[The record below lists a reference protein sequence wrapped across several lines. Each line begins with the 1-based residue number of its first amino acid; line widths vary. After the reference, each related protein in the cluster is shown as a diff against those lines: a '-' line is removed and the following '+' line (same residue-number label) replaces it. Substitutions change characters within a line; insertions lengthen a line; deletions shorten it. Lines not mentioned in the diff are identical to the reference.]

1 MSNRLAMGSANRLK
15 LGLFGANC
23 SSGRAVTTAEQ
34 RWSGNW
40 HGNLVLARMAEDVG
54 IEFMLP
60 IGRWK
65 GYGGDT
71 DYQGTT
77 LETLTWASGLLA
89 KTERLVVFG
98 TVHAPLIHPV
108 IAAKQ
113 FVTADHIGEGR
124 VGLNVV
130 CGWNDG
136 EFEMFGVEQ
145 RDHEK
150 RYEYAKE
157 WLDAVKA
164 IWARSEEFDFDGNY
178 IQLKKVRAKPKPY
191 NGTRPI
197 IMNAGA
203 STTGQAFAIANCD
216 ALFIAPPQGD
226 ADDWKRAVREVKT
239 RAQQQRRQIAV
250 YTVGVITCKPTRN
263 AAEDYYRYCILE
275 HADWKA
281 VDNILGLRNITPESC
296 SPEEFQKLRIHQ
308 ANGLGVLPLVGDPDF
323 VAAEL
328 ASLSAAG
335 FDGIALSLIN
345 LRRRAA
351 VLRRRGIAASISSR
365 VAREALEV
373 RRLKSPLAST
383 LIATNK
389 DVAGRIS
396 QVISNS
402 IGDSNHPFREIS
414 TLDL

>member
-1 MSNRLAMGSANRLK
+1 MIVMRDASMSNRLAMYSANKLK

-23 SSGRAVTTAEQ
+23 SSGRAVTMAAQ

-40 HGNLVLARMAEDVG
+40 QDNLTLARMAEAVG

-65 GYGGDT
+65 GYGGDS

-130 CGWNDG
+130 CGWNEG

-164 IWARSEEFDFDGNY
+164 MWTRPEEFEFDGKY
-178 IQLKKVRAKPKPY
+178 IQLKK
-191 NGTRPI
+191 GGI
-197 IMNAGA
+197 
-203 STTGQAFAIANCD
+203 
-216 ALFIAPPQGD
+216 
-226 ADDWKRAVREVKT
+226 
-239 RAQQQRRQIAV
+239 
-250 YTVGVITCKPTRN
+250 
-263 AAEDYYRYCILE
+263 
-275 HADWKA
+275 
-281 VDNILGLRNITPESC
+281 
-296 SPEEFQKLRIHQ
+296 
-308 ANGLGVLPLVGDPDF
+308 LPL
-323 VAAEL
+323 L
-328 ASLSAAG
+328 H
-335 FDGIALSLIN
+335 
-345 LRRRAA
+345 
-351 VLRRRGIAASISSR
+351 SR
-365 VAREALEV
+365 T
-373 RRLKSPLAST
+373 RRLADS
-383 LIATNK
+383 
-389 DVAGRIS
+389 GRHS
-396 QVISNS
+396 RSS
-402 IGDSNHPFREIS
+402 
-414 TLDL
+414 

>member
-1 MSNRLAMGSANRLK
+1 MIVTADASMSNRFAMYSANKLK

-23 SSGRAVTTAEQ
+23 SSGRAVTMVEQ
-34 RWSGNW
+34 RWSGSW
-40 HGNLVLARMAEDVG
+40 QDNLTLARMAEDVG

-71 DYQGTT
+71 DYQGST
-77 LETLTWASGLLA
+77 LETLTWAAGLLA

-130 CGWNDG
+130 CGWNES

-150 RYEYAKE
+150 RYVYAKE

-164 IWARSEEFDFDGNY
+164 MWTRSEEFDFDGKY

-191 NGTRPI
+191 GSTRPI

-203 STTGQAFAIANCD
+203 SATGQAFAIANCD
-216 ALFIAPPQGD
+216 ALFIAPPKGD
-226 ADDWKRAVREVKT
+226 IADWKRVVREVKT
-239 RAQQQRRQIAV
+239 QAQQQGRQIAV
-250 YTVGVITCKPTRN
+250 YTVGVITCKPTRK

-281 VDNILGLRNITPESC
+281 VDNILGLRNITPENQSR
-296 SPEEFQKLRIHQ
+296 EDFQNMRTHQ
-308 ANGLGVLPLVGDPDF
+308 ANGLGGLPLVGDPDF
-323 VAAEL
+323 IAAEL
-328 ASLSAAG
+328 ANLSVAG
-335 FDGIALSLIN
+335 FDGIAVSLVNYADELPYLAAEVLPRLSRLG
-345 LRRRAA
+345 LRERR
-351 VLRRRGIAASISSR
+351 
-365 VAREALEV
+365 
-373 RRLKSPLAST
+373 
-383 LIATNK
+383 
-389 DVAGRIS
+389 
-396 QVISNS
+396 
-402 IGDSNHPFREIS
+402 
-414 TLDL
+414 

>member
-1 MSNRLAMGSANRLK
+1 MTPDASMSNRLAMYSANKLK
-15 LGLFGANC
+15 LGLFGVNC
-23 SSGRAVTTAEQ
+23 SSGRAVTMAEQ

-40 HGNLVLARMAEDVG
+40 QDNLRLARMAEEVG
-54 IEFMLP
+54 IEFVLP

-77 LETLTWASGLLA
+77 LETLTWAAGLLA

-98 TVHAPLIHPV
+98 TVHAPLIHPI

-130 CGWNDG
+130 CGWNEG
-136 EFEMFGVEQ
+136 EFEMFGIEQ

-164 IWARSEEFDFDGNY
+164 MWTRSEEFDFDGKY

-191 NGTRPI
+191 GNAHPI

-203 STTGQAFAIANCD
+203 SAIGQAFAIANCD
-216 ALFIAPPQGD
+216 ALFIALPQGNI
-226 ADDWKRAVREVKT
+226 DDWKRVVREVKT
-239 RAQQQRRQIAV
+239 QAQQQGRQIAV
-250 YTVGVITCKPTRN
+250 YTVGVITCKPTRR

-281 VDNILGLRNITPESC
+281 VDNILGLRNITPENHSR
-296 SPEEFQKLRIHQ
+296 EDFQNLRIHQ
-308 ANGLGVLPLVGDPDF
+308 ANGLGGLPLVGDPDF
-323 VAAEL
+323 IAAEL
-328 ASLSAAG
+328 ANLSAAG
-335 FDGIALSLIN
+335 FDGIAVSLVNYADELPYFAAEVLPRLSRLG
-345 LRRRAA
+345 LRERC
-351 VLRRRGIAASISSR
+351 
-365 VAREALEV
+365 
-373 RRLKSPLAST
+373 
-383 LIATNK
+383 
-389 DVAGRIS
+389 
-396 QVISNS
+396 
-402 IGDSNHPFREIS
+402 
-414 TLDL
+414 

>member
-1 MSNRLAMGSANRLK
+1 MPDAPISNRLAMYSANKLK

-23 SSGRAVTTAEQ
+23 SSGRAVTMAEQ
-34 RWSGNW
+34 RWSGSW
-40 HGNLVLARMAEDVG
+40 RDNLTLARMAEDVG

-89 KTERLVVFG
+89 KTERLVVFA
-98 TVHAPLIHPV
+98 TVHAPLIHPI

-130 CGWNDG
+130 CGWNEG

-145 RDHEK
+145 RDHAK

-164 IWARSEEFDFDGNY
+164 MWTRSEEFDFDGKY
-178 IQLKKVRAKPKPY
+178 IQLKKVSAKPKPY
-191 NGTRPI
+191 GSARPI

-203 STTGQAFAIANCD
+203 SATGQAFAIANCD
-216 ALFIAPPQGD
+216 ALFIALLQGD
-226 ADDWKRAVREVKT
+226 VDDWKRVVREVKT
-239 RAQQQRRQIAV
+239 QAQQQGRQIAV
-250 YTVGVITCKPTRN
+250 YTVGVITCKPTRK

-281 VDNILGLRNITPESC
+281 VDNILGLRNITPENYSR
-296 SPEEFQKLRIHQ
+296 EEFKKLRIHH
-308 ANGLGVLPLVGDPDF
+308 ANGLGGLPLVGDPDF
-323 VAAEL
+323 IAAEL
-328 ASLSAAG
+328 ANLSAAG
-335 FDGIALSLIN
+335 FDGIAVSLIN
-345 LRRRAA
+345 YGDELPYFAAEVLPRLSRLGLRER
-351 VLRRRGIAASISSR
+351 
-365 VAREALEV
+365 
-373 RRLKSPLAST
+373 
-383 LIATNK
+383 
-389 DVAGRIS
+389 
-396 QVISNS
+396 
-402 IGDSNHPFREIS
+402 H
-414 TLDL
+414 

>member
-1 MSNRLAMGSANRLK
+1 MVVTPDASMSNRLAMYSANKLK

-23 SSGRAVTTAEQ
+23 SSGRAVTMAEQ
-34 RWSGNW
+34 RWSGSW
-40 HGNLVLARMAEDVG
+40 QDNLMLARMADDLG

-71 DYQGTT
+71 DYQGST

-98 TVHAPLIHPV
+98 TVHAPLIHPI

-150 RYEYAKE
+150 RYEYARE

-164 IWARSEEFDFDGNY
+164 MWTRSEEFDFDGKY

-191 NGTRPI
+191 GSTRPI

-203 STTGQAFAIANCD
+203 SATGQAFAIANCD
-216 ALFIAPPQGD
+216 ALFIALPKGD
-226 ADDWKRAVREVKT
+226 VDDWKRVVREVKT
-239 RAQQQRRQIAV
+239 QAQQQGRQIAV
-250 YTVGVITCKPTRN
+250 YTVGVITCKPTRR

-281 VDNILGLRNITPESC
+281 VDNILGLRNITPENHSR
-296 SPEEFQKLRIHQ
+296 EDFQNLRIHQ
-308 ANGLGVLPLVGDPDF
+308 ANGLGGLPLVGDPDF
-323 VAAEL
+323 IATEL
-328 ASLSAAG
+328 ANLSAAG
-335 FDGIALSLIN
+335 FDGIAVSLVNYADELPYFAAEVLPRLSRLG
-345 LRRRAA
+345 LRERR
-351 VLRRRGIAASISSR
+351 
-365 VAREALEV
+365 
-373 RRLKSPLAST
+373 
-383 LIATNK
+383 
-389 DVAGRIS
+389 
-396 QVISNS
+396 
-402 IGDSNHPFREIS
+402 
-414 TLDL
+414 

>member
-1 MSNRLAMGSANRLK
+1 MVVMPDASISNRLAMYSANKLK

-23 SSGRAVTTAEQ
+23 SSGRAVTMAKQ
-34 RWSGNW
+34 RWSGTW
-40 HGNLVLARMAEDVG
+40 RDNLTLARMAEDLG

-71 DYQGTT
+71 DYQGST

-98 TVHAPLIHPV
+98 TVHAPLIHPI

-113 FVTADHIGEGR
+113 FVTADHISEGR

-130 CGWNDG
+130 CGWNEG

-145 RDHEK
+145 RGHEK

-164 IWARSEEFDFDGNY
+164 MWTRSEEFDFDGKY

-191 NGTRPI
+191 GSARPI

-203 STTGQAFAIANCD
+203 SATGQAFAIANCD
-216 ALFIAPPQGD
+216 ALFIALLQGGV
-226 ADDWKRAVREVKT
+226 DDWKRVVREVKT
-239 RAQQQRRQIAV
+239 QGQQQGRQIAV
-250 YTVGVITCKPTRN
+250 YTVGVITCKPTRK

-281 VDNILGLRNITPESC
+281 VDNILGLRNITPENYSR
-296 SPEEFQKLRIHQ
+296 EEFQKLRIHH
-308 ANGLGVLPLVGDPDF
+308 ANGLGGLPLVGDPDF
-323 VAAEL
+323 IAAEL
-328 ASLSAAG
+328 ANLSAAG
-335 FDGIALSLIN
+335 FDGIAVSLIN
-345 LRRRAA
+345 YGDELPYFAAEVLPRLSRLGLRERR
-351 VLRRRGIAASISSR
+351 
-365 VAREALEV
+365 
-373 RRLKSPLAST
+373 
-383 LIATNK
+383 
-389 DVAGRIS
+389 
-396 QVISNS
+396 
-402 IGDSNHPFREIS
+402 
-414 TLDL
+414 

>member
-1 MSNRLAMGSANRLK
+1 MIVTADASMSNRLAMYSANKLK

-23 SSGRAVTTAEQ
+23 SSGRAVTMVEQ
-34 RWSGNW
+34 RWSGSW
-40 HGNLVLARMAEDVG
+40 QDNLTLARMAEDVG

-71 DYQGTT
+71 DYQGST
-77 LETLTWASGLLA
+77 LETLTWAAGLLA

-124 VGLNVV
+124 VGLNVI
-130 CGWNDG
+130 CGWNES

-145 RDHEK
+145 RDYEK
-150 RYEYAKE
+150 RYVYAKE

-164 IWARSEEFDFDGNY
+164 MWTRSEEFDFDGKY

-191 NGTRPI
+191 GSTRPI

-203 STTGQAFAIANCD
+203 SATGQAFAIANCD
-216 ALFIAPPQGD
+216 ALFIAPPKGD
-226 ADDWKRAVREVKT
+226 IADWKRVVREVKT
-239 RAQQQRRQIAV
+239 QAQQQGRQIAV
-250 YTVGVITCKPTRN
+250 YTVGVITCKPTRK

-281 VDNILGLRNITPESC
+281 VDNILGLRNITPENQSR
-296 SPEEFQKLRIHQ
+296 EDFQNMRTHQ
-308 ANGLGVLPLVGDPDF
+308 ANGLGGLPLVGDPDF
-323 VAAEL
+323 IAAEL
-328 ASLSAAG
+328 ANLSVAG
-335 FDGIALSLIN
+335 FDGIAVSLVNYADELPYLAAEVLPRLSRLG
-345 LRRRAA
+345 LRERR
-351 VLRRRGIAASISSR
+351 
-365 VAREALEV
+365 
-373 RRLKSPLAST
+373 
-383 LIATNK
+383 
-389 DVAGRIS
+389 
-396 QVISNS
+396 
-402 IGDSNHPFREIS
+402 
-414 TLDL
+414 

>member
-1 MSNRLAMGSANRLK
+1 MRDASMSNRLALYSANKLK

-23 SSGRAVTTAEQ
+23 SSGRAVTMAAQ

-40 HGNLVLARMAEDVG
+40 QDNLTLARMADDLG

-130 CGWNDG
+130 CGWNEG

-164 IWARSEEFDFDGNY
+164 MWTRSEEFDFDGKY

-191 NGTRPI
+191 GSTRPI

-203 STTGQAFAIANCD
+203 SATGQAFAIVNCD
-216 ALFIAPPQGD
+216 ALFIAPPTGD
-226 ADDWKRAVREVKT
+226 IEDWKRIVREVKT
-239 RAQQQRRQIAV
+239 QGQQQGRQLAV
-250 YTVGVITCKPTRN
+250 YTVGVITCQPTRK
-263 AAEDYYRYCILE
+263 AAEDYYHYCILE
-275 HADWKA
+275 QADWQA
-281 VDNILGLRNITPESC
+281 VDNILALRNITPESH
-296 SPEEFQKLRIHQ
+296 SREEFQKLRIHQ
-308 ANGLGVLPLVGDPDF
+308 ANGLGGLPLVGDADF
-323 VAAEL
+323 IAAEL
-328 ASLSAAG
+328 ANLSAAG
-335 FDGIALSLIN
+335 FDGIAVSLIN
-345 LRRRAA
+345 YRDELPYFAAEVLPRLSRLGLRERR
-351 VLRRRGIAASISSR
+351 
-365 VAREALEV
+365 
-373 RRLKSPLAST
+373 
-383 LIATNK
+383 
-389 DVAGRIS
+389 
-396 QVISNS
+396 
-402 IGDSNHPFREIS
+402 
-414 TLDL
+414 

>member
-1 MSNRLAMGSANRLK
+1 MIVTPDASMSNRLTMYSVNKLK

-23 SSGRAVTTAEQ
+23 SSGRAVTMAEQ
-34 RWSGNW
+34 RWPGSW
-40 HGNLVLARMAEDVG
+40 QDNLTLARMAEAVG

-65 GYGGDT
+65 GYGGDS

-130 CGWNDG
+130 CGWNEG

-145 RDHEK
+145 RDHEQ

-164 IWARSEEFDFDGNY
+164 MWTQSEEFDFNGKY

-191 NGTRPI
+191 GSTRPI

-203 STTGQAFAIANCD
+203 SATGQAFAIANCD
-216 ALFIAPPQGD
+216 ALFIASPTGD
-226 ADDWKRAVREVKT
+226 IEDWKRIVREVKT
-239 RAQQQRRQIAV
+239 QARQQGRQLAV
-250 YTVGVITCKPTRN
+250 YTVGVISCQPTRK

-281 VDNILGLRNITPESC
+281 VDNILGLRNITPGNH

-308 ANGLGVLPLVGDPDF
+308 ANGLGGLPLVGDPDF
-323 VAAEL
+323 IAAEL
-328 ASLSAAG
+328 ANLSAAG
-335 FDGIALSLIN
+335 FDGIAVSLVNYADELPYFAAEVLPRLSRLG
-345 LRRRAA
+345 LR
-351 VLRRRGIAASISSR
+351 
-365 VAREALEV
+365 E
-373 RRLKSPLAST
+373 KS
-383 LIATNK
+383 
-389 DVAGRIS
+389 
-396 QVISNS
+396 
-402 IGDSNHPFREIS
+402 
-414 TLDL
+414 

>member
-1 MSNRLAMGSANRLK
+1 MRDASMSNRLALYSANKLK

-23 SSGRAVTTAEQ
+23 SSGRAVTMAAQ

-40 HGNLVLARMAEDVG
+40 QDNLTLARMAEAVG

-65 GYGGDT
+65 GYGGDS

-130 CGWNDG
+130 CGWNEG

-164 IWARSEEFDFDGNY
+164 IWTRSEEFDFDGKY
-178 IQLKKVRAKPKPY
+178 IQLKKVRAQPKPY
-191 NGTRPI
+191 GSTRPI

-203 STTGQAFAIANCD
+203 SATGQAFAIVNCD
-216 ALFIAPPQGD
+216 ALFIAPPTGD
-226 ADDWKRAVREVKT
+226 IEDWKRIVREVKT
-239 RAQQQRRQIAV
+239 QGRQQGRQLTV
-250 YTVGVITCKPTRN
+250 YTVGVITCQPTRK
-263 AAEDYYRYCILE
+263 AAEDYYHYCILE
-275 HADWKA
+275 QADWQA
-281 VDNILGLRNITPESC
+281 VDNILALRNITPESH
-296 SPEEFQKLRIHQ
+296 SREEFQKLRIHQ
-308 ANGLGVLPLVGDPDF
+308 ANGLGGLPLVGDADF
-323 VAAEL
+323 IAAEL
-328 ASLSAAG
+328 ANLSAAG
-335 FDGIALSLIN
+335 FDGIAVSLVNYADELPYFAAEVLPRLSRLG
-345 LRRRAA
+345 LREKRC
-351 VLRRRGIAASISSR
+351 
-365 VAREALEV
+365 
-373 RRLKSPLAST
+373 
-383 LIATNK
+383 
-389 DVAGRIS
+389 
-396 QVISNS
+396 
-402 IGDSNHPFREIS
+402 
-414 TLDL
+414 

>member
-1 MSNRLAMGSANRLK
+1 MIVTPDASMSNRLAMYSANKLK

-23 SSGRAVTTAEQ
+23 SSGRAVTMAEQ

-40 HGNLVLARMAEDVG
+40 QDNLTLARMAEAVG

-65 GYGGDT
+65 GYGGDS

-77 LETLTWASGLLA
+77 LETLTWAAGLLA

-130 CGWNDG
+130 CGWNEG

-145 RDHEK
+145 RDHEQ
-150 RYEYAKE
+150 RYEYATE

-164 IWARSEEFDFDGNY
+164 MWTRSEEFDFDGKY
-178 IQLKKVRAKPKPY
+178 IQLKKVRAQPKPY
-191 NGTRPI
+191 GSTRPI

-203 STTGQAFAIANCD
+203 SATGQAFAIANCD
-216 ALFIAPPQGD
+216 ALFIAPPTGD
-226 ADDWKRAVREVKT
+226 IEDWKRIVREVKT
-239 RAQQQRRQIAV
+239 QAQQQGRQLAV
-250 YTVGVITCKPTRN
+250 YTVGVITCQPTRK
-263 AAEDYYRYCILE
+263 AAEEYYRYCILE

-281 VDNILGLRNITPESC
+281 VDNILGLRNIIPENH
-296 SPEEFQKLRIHQ
+296 SPEEFRKLRIHQ
-308 ANGLGVLPLVGDPDF
+308 ANGLGGLPLVGDPDF
-323 VAAEL
+323 IAGEL
-328 ASLSAAG
+328 ANLSAAG

-345 LRRRAA
+345 YGDELPYFAAEVLPRLSRLGLREKGCQA
-351 VLRRRGIAASISSR
+351 
-365 VAREALEV
+365 
-373 RRLKSPLAST
+373 
-383 LIATNK
+383 
-389 DVAGRIS
+389 
-396 QVISNS
+396 
-402 IGDSNHPFREIS
+402 DSWNFTR
-414 TLDL
+414 

>member
-1 MSNRLAMGSANRLK
+1 MTPDASMSDRLAMYSANKLK

-23 SSGRAVTTAEQ
+23 SSGRAVTMAEQ
-34 RWSGNW
+34 RWSGSW
-40 HGNLVLARMAEDVG
+40 RDNLTLARMAEDLG

-113 FVTADHIGEGR
+113 FVTADHISEGR

-130 CGWNDG
+130 CGWNEG

-145 RDHEK
+145 RDHEQ

-164 IWARSEEFDFDGNY
+164 MWTRSEEFDFDGKY

-191 NGTRPI
+191 GSARPI

-203 STTGQAFAIANCD
+203 SATGQAFAIANCD
-216 ALFIAPPQGD
+216 ALFIALPKGD
-226 ADDWKRAVREVKT
+226 VDDWKRVVRQVKT
-239 RAQQQRRQIAV
+239 QAQQQGRQIAV
-250 YTVGVITCKPTRN
+250 YTVGVITCRPTRR

-281 VDNILGLRNITPESC
+281 VDNILGLRNITPENHSR
-296 SPEEFQKLRIHQ
+296 EDFQNLRIHQ
-308 ANGLGVLPLVGDPDF
+308 ANGLGGLPLVGDPDF
-323 VAAEL
+323 IAAEL
-328 ASLSAAG
+328 ANLNAAG
-335 FDGIALSLIN
+335 FDGIAVSLVNYGDELPYFAAEVLPRLSRLG
-345 LRRRAA
+345 LREER
-351 VLRRRGIAASISSR
+351 
-365 VAREALEV
+365 
-373 RRLKSPLAST
+373 
-383 LIATNK
+383 
-389 DVAGRIS
+389 
-396 QVISNS
+396 
-402 IGDSNHPFREIS
+402 
-414 TLDL
+414 